1 MLLNMERNRD
11 SLLRRAVKQTFYKK
25 HWLNLAEYACIIGSA
40 LGAFGVAAS
49 GQAFYAVAPMT
60 LAISLNVANRYRFE
74 QQMILSQKSE
84 IGEIQSSV
92 EKLEKNAVKVIVK
105 LRQQL
110 STEIESVREKFSTG
124 STQAVD
130 SEIQQ
135 QLSALEY
142 SASSVQKSLAS
153 VDKKAL
159 TTDDWEIVNGRLL
172 VIEEAIA
179 NLQRDMEELAKE
191 PQADISQL
199 KAKIDDLEIENT
211 QVVKPHLKRL
221 ITLVRQL
228 QHTNYSSQSSH
239 QSLIS
244 KQPVREVRGESVKQS
259 EGRF

>member
-1 MLLNMERNRD
+1 MERNRD
-11 SLLRRAVKQTFYKK
+11 SLPRRAVKQTFDKK

-40 LGAFGVAAS
+40 LGAFGVVAS

-60 LAISLNVANRYRFE
+60 LALSLNVANRYRFE
-74 QQMILSQKSE
+74 QQMLLSQKSE

-110 STEIESVREKFSTG
+110 STEIESVREKFSTE
-124 STQAVD
+124 SIQVLD

-135 QLSALEY
+135 QLTALEH

-179 NLQRDMEELAKE
+179 NLQRDMEILAKKPE
-191 PQADISQL
+191 ADISQL
-199 KAKIDDLEIENT
+199 QAKIDDLEIQNT

-228 QHTNYSSQSSH
+228 QHTNYSSQLSH

-244 KQPVREVRGESVKQS
+244 KQPIREVTGESVKQS

>member
-1 MLLNMERNRD
+1 M
-11 SLLRRAVKQTFYKK
+11 YKK
-25 HWLNLAEYACIIGSA
+25 HWLNLAEYATIVISA
-40 LGAFGVAAS
+40 LGAFGVAVS

-60 LAISLNVANRYRFE
+60 LALSLNVANRYRFE
-74 QQMILSQKSE
+74 QQMLLSQKSE

-92 EKLEKNAVKVIVK
+92 EKLEQNAVKVIVK

-110 STEIESVREKFSTG
+110 SYEIESVSEKFT
-124 STQAVD
+124 TDNIQVVD

-135 QLSALEY
+135 QLSALEN
-142 SASSVQKSLAS
+142 SVSSVQKSLAS

-159 TTDDWEIVNGRLL
+159 NNNDWEIVNGRLL

-179 NLQRDMEELAKE
+179 NLQKDMQVFAKE

-199 KAKIDDLEIENT
+199 QAKIDDLEIQNT

-228 QHTNYSSQSSH
+228 QNTNYSSQSSH
-239 QSLIS
+239 QSVIS
-244 KQPVREVRGESVKQS
+244 KQPIREHTGESFIN
-259 EGRF
+259 G

>member
-11 SLLRRAVKQTFYKK
+11 SLLRRALKQTVYKK
-25 HWLNLAEYACIIGSA
+25 HWLNWAEYACIIGSA
-40 LGAFGVAAS
+40 LGAFTVVAS
-49 GQAFYAVAPMT
+49 GQAFYALAPMT

-74 QQMILSQKSE
+74 QQMLLSQHSE

-110 STEIESVREKFSTG
+110 SSEIESVRERLSTE
-124 STQAVD
+124 SIQAMD

-135 QLSALEY
+135 QLTALEH

-179 NLQRDMEELAKE
+179 NLHRDMEVLAKE

-199 KAKIDDLEIENT
+199 QAQIDHLEIQNT
-211 QVVKPHLKRL
+211 KVMKPHLKRL

-228 QHTNYSSQSSH
+228 QQTNYSSPSSH
-239 QSLIS
+239 QPLIS
-244 KQPVREVRGESVKQS
+244 KQPIRERTGE
-259 EGRF
+259 